1 MNSRRRIPLAT
12 YRLQLNRDF
21 TFAQATAIVPYLSA
35 LGISHC
41 YVSPCLKAR
50 AGSVHGYDIVDHS
63 SLNPE
68 LGTTQDFDRLVDTLH
83 QHGMGLILD
92 IVPNHMGI
100 MGSDNAWWLDV
111 LENGES
117 SLYASFFDIDWHPIK
132 EELHGKVLIPA
143 LADHYGAVLESGDL
157 KLAFRED
164 RGEFDI
170 CYHSHRFPI
179 DPKEYPRILRPS
191 SEIVAARLGA
201 ENPDVIEF
209 QSLIT
214 AFSHLPGRYE
224 FNDARRA
231 ERNRDKEIHKRRLA
245 ELCQRSPEIVASIA
259 TTTNAINGNPADPAS
274 FEELHELI
282 KAQTFRLANW
292 RVASDDINYRR
303 FFDTNDL
310 AGISVEN
317 EAVFEATHQL
327 VLALVSQGKVDGLRI
342 DHPDGLYDPKQYLER
357 LHSRIVSASDSP
369 ADPYVVIEK
378 ILTGSERLSTEW
390 PIAGTTGYDFSNLV
404 NGLFIDT
411 AARSR
416 IDRIYSNFVGYRSD
430 VSEIAY
436 RCRKLIVRLAL
447 VSELNVLATRLTRIA
462 LAKRRTCD
470 FTLNNLRD
478 ILTEVVANFPV
489 YRTYVSPAGVSATD
503 DGYIRAA
510 IAAAKLE
517 SPADDPSVFDF
528 VEKVLLT
535 SIAKDQDQPYRQSVT
550 AFAMKFQQFTSPVMA
565 KGLEDTAFYRYNRL
579 VSLNDVGSE
588 LHRFGTNAAEF
599 HRANRLRLRSW
610 PRTMLA
616 TSTHDSK
623 RSEDVRARINV
634 LSEMAG
640 PWRLSLKKWSSFNL
654 QFKSVV
660 RDEPAPSRNDEYLI
674 YQTLIGIWPAQG
686 TMSPGE
692 SECIRERLDNYMLKA
707 MREAKENTSWVNRN
721 AQYEEAVSKFI
732 RSILVQ
738 DSENPFLNDF
748 EAFQQRVSR
757 LGVWNSLSQ
766 TLLKLSSPGI
776 PDIYQGNEIWDFSLV
791 DPDNRRA
798 VDYIRRRKAL
808 QTMNELQNP
817 SFTDIANDLTKKPG
831 DGRIKMFLI
840 WKALSVRQQHPD
852 LFDKGEYLQLTV
864 RGKKAS
870 HAVAFARRQAATTL
884 VIVVPRLVGKLLDGM
899 DDPPTGKTV
908 WGDTNVLLPFPSKQ
922 FRNAFTDER
931 LDPRATGNTS
941 EFAMSEALATF
952 PVALFVSQ

>member
-1 MNSRRRIPLAT
+1 
-12 YRLQLNRDF
+12 
-21 TFAQATAIVPYLSA
+21 
-35 LGISHC
+35 
-41 YVSPCLKAR
+41 
-50 AGSVHGYDIVDHS
+50 
-63 SLNPE
+63 
-68 LGTTQDFDRLVDTLH
+68 
-83 QHGMGLILD
+83 
-92 IVPNHMGI
+92 
-100 MGSDNAWWLDV
+100 
-111 LENGES
+111 
-117 SLYASFFDIDWHPIK
+117 
-132 EELHGKVLIPA
+132 
-143 LADHYGAVLESGDL
+143 
-157 KLAFRED
+157 
-164 RGEFDI
+164 
-170 CYHSHRFPI
+170 
-179 DPKEYPRILRPS
+179 
-191 SEIVAARLGA
+191 
-201 ENPDVIEF
+201 
-209 QSLIT
+209 
-214 AFSHLPGRYE
+214 
-224 FNDARRA
+224 
-231 ERNRDKEIHKRRLA
+231 
-245 ELCQRSPEIVASIA
+245 
-259 TTTNAINGNPADPAS
+259 
-274 FEELHELI
+274 
-282 KAQTFRLANW
+282 
-292 RVASDDINYRR
+292 
-303 FFDTNDL
+303 
-310 AGISVEN
+310 
-317 EAVFEATHQL
+317 
-327 VLALVSQGKVDGLRI
+327 
-342 DHPDGLYDPKQYLER
+342 
-357 LHSRIVSASDSP
+357 
-369 ADPYVVIEK
+369 
-378 ILTGSERLSTEW
+378 
-390 PIAGTTGYDFSNLV
+390 
-404 NGLFIDT
+404 
-411 AARSR
+411 
-416 IDRIYSNFVGYRSD
+416 
-430 VSEIAY
+430 
-436 RCRKLIVRLAL
+436 
-447 VSELNVLATRLTRIA
+447 
-462 LAKRRTCD
+462 
-470 FTLNNLRD
+470 
-478 ILTEVVANFPV
+478 
-489 YRTYVSPAGVSATD
+489 
-503 DGYIRAA
+503 
-510 IAAAKLE
+510 
-517 SPADDPSVFDF
+517 
-528 VEKVLLT
+528 
-535 SIAKDQDQPYRQSVT
+535 
-550 AFAMKFQQFTSPVMA
+550 MKFQQFTSPVMA

-599 HRANRLRLRSW
+599 HRANRFRLRTW
-610 PRTMLA
+610 PHTMLA

-757 LGVWNSLSQ
+757 LGFWNSLSQ

-817 SFTDIANDLTKKPG
+817 SFTDIANDLTKNPG

-922 FRNAFTDER
+922 FRNTFTDER